1 VRNLSIASRTLLV
14 AFVPALLVAIL
25 LGLYTV
31 VYSVRDGDVAEV
43 QRAVALAKGLANA
56 SEFAVVTANTQ
67 LLDEIAQP
75 ALSIPSIS
83 TVLFYGVDDTLLH
96 RAEAV
101 DQYDSHIGPIAHQ
114 FRQWVSPLP
123 VINRISA
130 SVLRT
135 NLIGY
140 EDSLFEQ
147 LSSKQPM
154 PSSAIQPT
162 AKEGRIELI
171 VDLTQAYKDQLITI
185 RRVLL
190 YVLVVLLL
198 ALAAVYKLAYS
209 VIDPVRSLTHSI
221 RLLARNEYVQVAIE
235 PVGGELDELAHGVN
249 YLSAELRTFHAQQR
263 KAIELATIDL
273 QSTLNL
279 LEQKNLELDQARE
292 TAETANAFKSQ
303 FVANMSHEIRTP
315 LNAIIGTLSVMN
327 KAGLDIAQLDQLSM
341 IRNSS
346 NTLLYLIEDILDI
359 SKIEA
364 GNLVVESIS
373 TDLESLL
380 DEIHVIAALQAVDSG
395 IELFVAPLPDLAL
408 RDIYTDPFRLKQ
420 VLLNLLS
427 NSIKFTHQG
436 HVLLTTELLEHE
448 AGLRV
453 VRFSVTDTGIG
464 IPAGKHSVLFS
475 AFTQVDMSTTRRYG
489 GTGLGLY
496 ISSGIVEL
504 LNGTIELRS
513 EEGEGTCI
521 EVTLPFEVTAGADVV
536 QPSAMPA
543 SKKLVYVDPYLPL
556 QPRLQQY
563 VQDNAQVLFG
573 ESLEGGCVSVQ
584 NIPNQVLASN
594 WTDTPIAPAKTSDVL
609 ANIALVSQITPP
621 IRTRLEK
628 AGFSGYAIKTPSI
641 IRFRQELQKAISGS
655 SFGASVLE
663 SADDDRPPV
672 STRTLSILAVDD
684 QRINIELLMQYFD
697 YLKVRGVYACSGREA
712 LDYLEKEVFDLVLL
726 DLHMPDQDGFAVVL
740 SIRNSAGVN
749 ARVPVVAMTADAYSS
764 TRERALAVGFD
775 ALLTKPATVQ
785 DVSDAIEK
793 WALKSSSEPAV
804 QTSDALVSVE
814 AFAGA
819 LRGNVDWAKGA
830 LKSYSTEIPV
840 HINALR
846 TALLHED
853 RHALFEVG
861 HAVKGV
867 SRLFQIHG
875 VADAAQSLELVC
887 KSGEWSDVED
897 CVTRLEAL
905 LSRVADECDL
915 IAV

>member
-1 VRNLSIASRTLLV
+1 MRNLSIASRTLLV
-14 AFVPALLVAIL
+14 AFVPALLVAFL

-101 DQYDSHIGPIAHQ
+101 DQYDSRIGPIARQ

-135 NLIGY
+135 NLIEY
-140 EDSLFEQ
+140 EDTLFEQ
-147 LSSKQPM
+147 LTLNQPV
-154 PSSAIQPT
+154 PSSAIEPT

-171 VDLTQAYKDQLITI
+171 VDLTQAYKEQLITI

-190 YVLVVLLL
+190 YVLIVLLL
-198 ALAAVYKLAYS
+198 ALAAAYKLAYS
-209 VIDPVRSLTHSI
+209 VIGPVKSLTHSV

-279 LEQKNLELDQARE
+279 LEQKNVELDHARE

-327 KAGLDIAQLDQLSM
+327 KAGLDIVQLDQLDM

-380 DEIHVIAALQAVDSG
+380 DEIYVVASLQAVG
-395 IELFVAPLPDLAL
+395 RGVELFVTPLPDRSLGE
-408 RDIYTDPFRLKQ
+408 IHTDPFRLKQ

-448 AGLRV
+448 PGLRV

-464 IPAGKHSVLFS
+464 IPASKQSVLFS

-513 EEGEGTCI
+513 EEGKGTCI
-521 EVTLPFEVTAGADVV
+521 EVTLPFEVATDAVFERPPV
-536 QPSAMPA
+536 MPA
-543 SKKLVYVDPYLPL
+543 NKQLVYVDPYLPL
-556 QPRLQQY
+556 QPLLQQY
-563 VQDNAQVLFG
+563 VQDNAYVLFDELP
-573 ESLEGGCVSVQ
+573 ESRGVSVQ
-584 NIPNQVLASN
+584 NIPNRVLASG
-594 WTDTPIAPAKTSDVL
+594 WADTLMATPETSHPL
-609 ANIALVSQITPP
+609 MSIALVSQITPL

-628 AGFSGYAIKTPSI
+628 AGFSGYAIKTPST
-641 IRFRQELQKAISGS
+641 IRFKQELQRAINGS
-655 SFGASVLE
+655 SFGASVSE
-663 SADDDRPPV
+663 STEDDRPPA

-697 YLKVRGVYACSGREA
+697 YLKVRGVYASSGREA
-712 LDYLEKEVFDLVLL
+712 LEYLKREVFDLVLL
-726 DLHMPDQDGFAVVL
+726 DLHMPDQDGFAVVM
-740 SIRNSAGVN
+740 SIRNSAGAN
-749 ARVPVVAMTADAYSS
+749 ARVPVIAMTADAYSS

-785 DVSDAIEK
+785 DVSDTIEQWAI
-793 WALKSSSEPAV
+793 KSSCEPAV
-804 QTSDALVSVE
+804 QPTDSLVSVE
-814 AFAGA
+814 ACAGA
-819 LRGNVDWAKGA
+819 VRGNVEWAKSA
-830 LKSYSTEIPV
+830 LKTYGTEIPG
-840 HINALR
+840 HIKALR

-853 RHALFEVG
+853 RLELYEVG

-875 VADAAQSLELVC
+875 VADAAQSLERVC
-887 KSGEWSDVED
+887 NSGEWSDVED
-897 CVTRLEAL
+897 CVRHLESM
-905 LSRVADECDL
+905 LSRVAAECDL